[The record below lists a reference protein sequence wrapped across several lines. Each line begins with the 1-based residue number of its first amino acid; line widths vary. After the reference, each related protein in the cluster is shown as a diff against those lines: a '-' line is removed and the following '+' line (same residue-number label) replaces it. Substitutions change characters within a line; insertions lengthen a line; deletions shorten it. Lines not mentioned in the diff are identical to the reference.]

1 MNESDVTAALLDLPL
16 GGLRFLTSTGS
27 TNDDALAWA
36 AAGAQ
41 DFSIVVADEQTAGRG
56 RSGRKWFTPP
66 GSALAI
72 SVVLRPT
79 SVERTQPG
87 RITGLGA
94 LAMLQSCTQLGLH
107 AQIKWP
113 NDVLVGGKKVA
124 GILVEAEWAGNR
136 LAASV
141 LGIGVNVGQ
150 AAIPPATE
158 TAFPATSLATES
170 GRQFQQVAVLKDIVT
185 ALLAWRSRL
194 GSPDFIRIW
203 EDNLAFRQQV
213 VSIGREGEPQ
223 LTGKLDGLEPDG
235 SLRLVANDMP
245 TIVHFGEI
253 HLRRRDDRI
262 G

>member
-1 MNESDVTAALLDLPL
+1 MIESDVTAALLDLPL

-41 DFSIVVADEQTAGRG
+41 DFSVVVADEQTAGRG
-56 RSGRKWFTPP
+56 RSGRKWFTPA
-66 GSALAI
+66 GSALAL

-79 SVERTQPG
+79 PVERALPG

-94 LAMLQSCTQLGLH
+94 LSVLQSCIQLGLH

-113 NDVLVGGKKVA
+113 NDILLDGKKVA
-124 GILVEAEWAGNR
+124 GILVETKWAGNQ

-141 LGIGVNVGQ
+141 LGIGVNLGL
-150 AAIPPATE
+150 AAIPPSNE
-158 TAFPATSLATES
+158 LAFPATSLETES
-170 GRQFQQVAVLKDIVT
+170 GRPLQQTAILKEIVT

-203 EDNLAFRQQV
+203 EDNLAFRQQL
-213 VSIGREGEPQ
+213 VSIGTDGEPQ
-223 LTGKLDGLEPDG
+223 LSGKLDGLEPDG

-253 HLRRRDDRI
+253 HLRRSDDRI